1 MVLANRAARSASYV
15 ANQGAHISSVIAF
28 YRALGGGGQP
38 ATNEDLVPE
47 SIRQIMNDRTDWDGM
62 LEEPVPL
69 PIQQR

>member
-1 MVLANRAARSASYV
+1 MTDSLYV
-15 ANQGAHISSVIAF
+15 VRGW
-28 YRALGGGGQP
+28 RKLLLGTQP

-47 SIRQIMNDRTDWDGM
+47 SIRQIMNERTDWDGM